1 MKHMVSVCAL
11 NNLGAPLADLIA
23 EFSRADFDC
32 ISIHQLRLA
41 EPNEV
46 VEYIQATTKE
56 KS

>member
-1 MKHMVSVCAL
+1 MKHIVSVCAL